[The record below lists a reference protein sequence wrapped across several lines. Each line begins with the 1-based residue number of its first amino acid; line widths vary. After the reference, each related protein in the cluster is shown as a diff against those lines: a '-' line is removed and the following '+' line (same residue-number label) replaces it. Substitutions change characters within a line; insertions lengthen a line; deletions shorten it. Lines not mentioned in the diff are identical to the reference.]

1 MASSYQSYPG
11 SPREPSTNIP
21 YASVGAAPT
30 YPYPPHTRYDGSA
43 ASLDSDSS
51 TERDRDKPPGSGPGV
66 PKARVAVDVRAVART
81 PSPTPSEAKE
91 LAKNS
96 VFDWDAMLKWR
107 YWIRRDWLC
116 ASRPSCS
123 PSVAHLCAG
132 YYVAFI
138 VCLVG
143 VILFTLYHKEIVHW
157 LRPAADWMHE

>member
-1 MASSYQSYPG
+1 MASPYQSYPG

-51 TERDRDKPPGSGPGV
+51 TERDRDKPPGPGPGV
-66 PKARVAVDVRAVART
+66 PKARVAVDVRAVNRT

-116 ASRPSCS
+116 ASRPSSFAVGCS
-123 PSVAHLCAG
+123 PVRRVLRRVHRLPRRRHPLCR
-132 YYVAFI
+132 I
-138 VCLVG
+138 PLPD
-143 VILFTLYHKEIVHW
+143 
-157 LRPAADWMHE
+157 RPLA